1 MATQFIN
8 DKKST
13 QEIKKFLK
21 TPPLNKPLGPKTH
34 EPRGNDLRAPAIL
47 PIRGR

>member
-21 TPPLNKPLGPKTH
+21 TPTPNKPLGPKTH
-34 EPRGNDLRAPAIL
+34 EPRSTDLRAPAIL